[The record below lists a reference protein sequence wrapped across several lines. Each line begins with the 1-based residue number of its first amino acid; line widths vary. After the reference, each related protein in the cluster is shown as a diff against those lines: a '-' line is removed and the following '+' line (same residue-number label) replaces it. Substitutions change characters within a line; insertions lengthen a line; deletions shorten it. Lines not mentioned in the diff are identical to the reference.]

1 MTAFLLE
8 VTSNP
13 AVEAKLLDEIQ
24 QVVGD
29 GDVRW
34 EDLHRLKYFSCCQKE
49 ALRLHP
55 PAPTF
60 VRIAKRAGLLGGKWA
75 IDKGDLVA
83 VPLIALHTNP
93 KACAVQL
100 ALPWLH
106 WLHYSNSMKRSG
118 SAQGSAKRTEAIR
131 PCRASG
137 MGCGRCAVQANA
149 MGRRRVGSPPIRIPA
164 ICVRCTRLHW
174 QGVLADAAEDWAGMH
189 RNISGKLREASPSM
203 HPAKLSSIRLPNLL
217 RIL

>member
-93 KACAVQL
+93 KACAPKGMCRAACL
-100 ALPWLH
+100 ALAPLAPLCGLH
-106 WLHYSNSMKRSG
+106 
-118 SAQGSAKRTEAIR
+118 EA
-131 PCRASG
+131 
-137 MGCGRCAVQANA
+137 V
-149 MGRRRVGSPPIRIPA
+149 
-164 ICVRCTRLHW
+164 
-174 QGVLADAAEDWAGMH
+174 
-189 RNISGKLREASPSM
+189 
-203 HPAKLSSIRLPNLL
+203 
-217 RIL
+217 